1 MRTTHLHLACA
12 LTLLL
17 AGVPG
22 CGDDGGTADTAG
34 DGDSTGDGDG
44 DSGDGDGD
52 SGDGDGDGDSGDG
65 DGDGDSG
72 DGDGDGDGDSGD
84 GDGDSGDGDGDGDP
98 GPLPPDFLEQLTEAG
113 GCGDVY
119 IGVTNPG
126 ATIGLL
132 FNGADIC
139 QQAYDMGGEQV
150 RVSELPSADVE
161 LRLVVGTVLD
171 DGCNDVGMG
180 PQIQTQWDAV
190 SGTVT
195 LTVVP
200 TGMMPQPWD
209 LAADATLE
217 LTNVTFESNGLEPV
231 VIDSF
236 IVTDVAVG
244 WFPG

>member
-1 MRTTHLHLACA
+1 MRTTYLHLTCT

-17 AGVPG
+17 PAVFG
-22 CGDDGGTADTAG
+22 CSDDGGTGDTSS

-52 SGDGDGDGDSGDG
+52 TG

-84 GDGDSGDGDGDGDP
+84 GDGDTGDGDGDGDSGDGDGDGD
-98 GPLPPDFLEQLTEAG
+98 GNPLPPDFLEQLTEAG

-139 QQAYDMGGEQV
+139 QLAYDMGDQV

-161 LRLVVGTVLD
+161 LRLVLGTVLD
-171 DGCNDVGMG
+171 DGCNDVGEG
-180 PQIQTQWDAV
+180 PQITTQWDAV

-195 LTVVP
+195 LTVVA

-209 LAADATLE
+209 LASNATLE
-217 LTNVTFESNGLEPV
+217 LTNVTFEGVGLDPV
-231 VIDSF
+231 VIDSL